1 MRLLPTSLRSRLA
14 VLFAMGSA
22 AVLIVFTFALYHVL
36 DSQLLSAVD
45 KGLHSRAGDLAVVAS
60 QHGQLPDRDPF
71 AQLMTLDGRV
81 ADQSPGTRERAVP
94 ALTRAQLAT
103 VGGSRYFLADVRELG
118 GDSQLLATPL
128 QVGRTPMVLV
138 VGSPIGDYYRARQRL
153 ELVLIVAGPL
163 LIGLL
168 AGSGWLLAGAAL
180 RPVRRLTGE
189 ADEISVNELG
199 RRLPVPES
207 NDEIEHLARTI
218 NAMLDRIERAVANER
233 MFIDDASH
241 ELRTPI
247 SILRGELELALARP
261 DDVGEVTASLRSA
274 LDETVR
280 LGRLAEDLLALARV
294 RSGELRLRLES
305 VDLRSEAERVA
316 RSLDGEGASIEVAG
330 SGLAWADPDRVDQVL
345 VNLLV
350 NARRHATSRVEV
362 LVHVVGDTCQLIVAD
377 DGPGFPGS
385 MLPVTFERFVRADP
399 ARGRDTG
406 GTGLGLAIVA
416 ALVRAQGGRIEA
428 DNDTTMGGA
437 QVRIT
442 FPGAPSGLRVGR
454 PGRDQVARA

>member
-1 MRLLPTSLRSRLA
+1 VRFLPTSLRSRLA
-14 VLFAMGSA
+14 VLFALGSA
-22 AVLIVFTFALYHVL
+22 AVLIVFTFSLYHVL
-36 DSQLLSAVD
+36 DRQLRSAVD
-45 KGLHSRAGDLAVVAS
+45 KGLHSRAGDLALVAS
-60 QHGQLPDRDPF
+60 QHGQVPDRDPF
-71 AQLMTLDGRV
+71 AQVLTRQGQV
-81 ADQSPGTRERAVP
+81 EDQSPGTRERAVP
-94 ALTRAQLAT
+94 ALTPAQIAT
-103 VGGSRYFLADVRELG
+103 VTSTKYFLADIRQLG
-118 GDSQLLATPL
+118 GDSELLATPL

-138 VGSPIGDYYRARQRL
+138 VGSPIGDYYRARERL

-199 RRLPVPES
+199 RRLPVPDG
-207 NDEIEHLARTI
+207 NDEIAHLARTI

-261 DDVGEVTASLRSA
+261 DDVGEVTASLQSA
-274 LDETVR
+274 LDETIR

-294 RSGELRLRLES
+294 RSGELRLRLTP
-305 VDLRSEAERVA
+305 VDLRAQAERVV
-316 RSLDGEGASIEVAG
+316 RSLDGPGPTVEVAG
-330 SGLAWADPDRVDQVL
+330 SGHAWADPDRVDQVL

-350 NARRHATSRVEV
+350 NARRHAASRVEV
-362 LVHVVGDTCQLIVAD
+362 LVHVQGSNCVLSVAD

-385 MLPVTFERFVRADP
+385 MLPISFERFVRADP

-416 ALVRAQGGRIEA
+416 ALARAQGAQIEA
-428 DNDTTMGGA
+428 GNDAPLGGA
-437 QVRIT
+437 LVRLT
-442 FPGAPSGLRVGR
+442 FPASAPGAGVDAAGRDRVGR
-454 PGRDQVARA
+454 A

>member
-1 MRLLPTSLRSRLA
+1 
-14 VLFAMGSA
+14 VLFALGSA

-36 DSQLLSAVD
+36 DRQLLSAVD
-45 KGLHSRAGDLAVVAS
+45 KGLHSRADDLSVVAS
-60 QHGQLPDRDPF
+60 QHGEVPDRDPF
-71 AQLMTLDGRV
+71 AQVLTLSGQV
-81 ADQSPGTRERAVP
+81 EDQSPGTRERAIP
-94 ALTRAQLAT
+94 SLTAAQLAR
-103 VGGSRYFLADVRELG
+103 VGNGRYFLGDVRQLG
-118 GDSQLLATPL
+118 GDSELLATPIR
-128 QVGRTPMVLV
+128 VGGTPMVLV
-138 VGSPIGDYYRARQRL
+138 VGSPIGDYYRARERL
-153 ELVLIVAGPL
+153 ELVLVLAGPL

-168 AGSGWLLAGAAL
+168 AASGWLLAGAAL

-218 NAMLDRIERAVANER
+218 NAMLDRIERSVANER

-261 DDVGEVTASLRSA
+261 EDVGEVTASLQSA
-274 LDETVR
+274 LDETIR

-294 RSGELRLRLES
+294 RSGELRLRPDS
-305 VDLRSEAERVA
+305 VDLRAAAERVA
-316 RSLDGEGASIEVAG
+316 RSLEGSGPSIEVAG
-330 SGLAWADPDRVDQVL
+330 SGRAWADPDRIDQVL
-345 VNLLV
+345 VNLMV
-350 NARRHATSRVEV
+350 NARRHAASRVEV
-362 LVHVVGDTCQLIVAD
+362 LVHVDGASCVLSVGD
-377 DGPGFPGS
+377 DGTGFPAS

-416 ALVRAQGGRIEA
+416 ALARAQGATIEA
-428 DNDTTMGGA
+428 GNGAPLGGA
-437 QVRIT
+437 LVSIT
-442 FPGAPSGLRVGR
+442 FPAVAPPSPTR
-454 PGRDQVARA
+454 PDPAVAATSAGVAGRDRVSRA